1 MKYLYYRLW
10 KIFSGIPT
18 NDKPATNAMLGLSV
32 VNCVNLITILIFTN
46 KFIRVN
52 VLKLSE
58 NELIIFSIV
67 LSLSM
72 FTINYFLL
80 YKKREEIAAKYNS
93 ENKKKKIIGT
103 ILLYSYIVGSFILVY
118 AISRLFPLK

>member
-1 MKYLYYRLW
+1 
-10 KIFSGIPT
+10 
-18 NDKPATNAMLGLSV
+18 
-32 VNCVNLITILIFTN
+32 
-46 KFIRVN
+46 VN

>member
-1 MKYLYYRLW
+1 
-10 KIFSGIPT
+10 
-18 NDKPATNAMLGLSV
+18 ML
-32 VNCVNLITILIFTN
+32 
-46 KFIRVN
+46 
-52 VLKLSE
+52 
-58 NELIIFSIV
+58 
-67 LSLSM
+67 
-72 FTINYFLL
+72 TINYFIL